1 MKLANTKTVRVIIVT
16 LSLAGSLAHAVVF
29 FNDGQSHDI
38 DYEIDDDVW
47 VDHGYPGIKTT
58 LNLLD
63 GGRVVRYLMAF
74 EDSRIN
80 ILGGS
85 ALALGVHQNSLVKMS
100 AGSIEGGFLPM
111 HNSRAFISGG
121 SIDGLLKIGNNSKVD
136 LSGGSIRLELIV
148 SHTAVLTIHGLN
160 FAVDGQPFGYGWVHS
175 IYGGDWNMEPP
186 RRLSGTLACGTP
198 IDNDFLIG
206 DDAKILL
213 APPGDLD
220 SDGDVDLFDLAILA
234 NQWRRPGGFLSA
246 DIAPCGGN
254 GIVDFLDLTVLCR
267 YWLEGFAAKTSIGSL
282 K

>member
-16 LSLAGSLAHAVVF
+16 LSLAGSLTHAAVF

-47 VDHGYPGIKTT
+47 VDSGAPAMFTT
-58 LNLLD
+58 VNLLD
-63 GGRVVRYLMAF
+63 DGRVVRYLMAF

-85 ALALGVHQNSLVKMS
+85 AVAVGAHQNSLVKMS
-100 AGSIEGGFLPM
+100 AGAVEGGFLPM

-121 SIDGLLKIGNNSKVD
+121 SIAGQLKTGNTCRVD
-136 LSGGSIRLELIV
+136 LSGGSIGLELIV

-160 FAVDGQPFGYGWVHS
+160 FAVDGRPFGYGWVHS
-175 IYGGDWNMEPP
+175 IYGGNWDEEPD
-186 RRLSGTLACGTP
+186 RRLTGTLACGTP

-220 SDGDVDLFDLAILA
+220 SDGDVDLFDLSILA
-234 NQWRRPGGFLSA
+234 LQWR
-246 DIAPCGGN
+246 
-254 GIVDFLDLTVLCR
+254 
-267 YWLEGFAAKTSIGSL
+267 
-282 K
+282 

>member
-1 MKLANTKTVRVIIVT
+1 VKLIGAKTVWVMVGV
-16 LSLAGSLAHAVVF
+16 LFLAALPASAGVF
-29 FNDGQSHDI
+29 FNDGKIHNI

-47 VDHGYPGIKTT
+47 VDYGYPGMKTT

-100 AGSIEGGFLPM
+100 AGSIEDSLLPM

-121 SIDGLLKIGNNSKVD
+121 TIAEQLKVGNTSRTV
-136 LSGGSIRLELIV
+136 LSGGSIGQELIV
-148 SHTAVLTIHGLN
+148 SNTAVLTIQGWN
-160 FAVDGQPFGYGWVHS
+160 FEVDGQPLGYGRLCSVL
-175 IYGGDWNMEPP
+175 GGGWDEEPP
-186 RRLSGTLACGTP
+186 RHLNGTLVCGGT

-206 DDAKILL
+206 NDAEIVL

-220 SDGDVDLFDLAILA
+220 SDADVDLFDLSILA
-234 NQWRRPGGFLSA
+234 RWWRRTGAHPSA
-246 DIAPCGGN
+246 DIAPCGGDEV
-254 GIVDFLDLTVLCR
+254 VDFLDLSVLCS
-267 YWLEGFAAKTSIGSL
+267 YWLEGAIGSTAI
-282 K
+282 